1 MTLAGYISIFFGA
14 ILSGCVVLA
23 VPVSQRILKLV
34 LSFSGAFLFALT
46 ISHILPELYPSDWKT
61 GAFIIGGFLIQ
72 VVLEFFS
79 EGIEHGHV
87 HQHEKHEHNFPVT
100 MMIALALHAFLEGMP
115 LYKDFGSGKDTH
127 EFLFYGILLHNV
139 PISIA
144 LVSMLLHSGLKKG
157 KVIFWLVLFACMTP
171 LGSLFSG
178 QLSQILSAEGT
189 AGLVDNLTALVVGIF
204 LHISTTILFESSENH
219 RFNLVKFIII
229 LLGASA
235 GLLL

>member
-1 MTLAGYISIFFGA
+1 MTLAGYISIFTGA
-14 ILSGCVVLA
+14 LLSGLVVLA
-23 VPVSQRILKLV
+23 VPISQRLLKLV
-34 LSFSGAFLFALT
+34 LSFSGAFLFSLT
-46 ISHILPELYPSDWKT
+46 IAHILPELYPSDWRT

-79 EGIEHGHV
+79 EGIEHGHT
-87 HQHEKHEHNFPVT
+87 HHHEKHEHNFPVT
-100 MMIALALHAFLEGMP
+100 MMIALSLHAFLEGMP
-115 LYKDFGSGKDTH
+115 LYKNFGGEDTH
-127 EFLFYGILLHNV
+127 EFLFYGIMLHNV

-144 LVSMLLHSGLKKG
+144 LVSMLLHSGLKKM
-157 KVIFWLVLFACMTP
+157 KVIIWLVVFACMTP

-178 QLSQILSAEGT
+178 QLSGFLTAEGAT
-189 AGLVDNLTALVVGIF
+189 GLVDNLTALVVGIF
-204 LHISTTILFESSENH
+204 LHISTTILFESSDNH